1 VSDSSS
7 AGQLVGAVLNGRW
20 RLLRLLGEGGMGAVY
35 EADGTRGEGKRAI
48 KLLHQEF
55 VKEDQILQ
63 RFYAEAQA
71 TRALSHPNIA
81 QVLDSATAEDGT
93 PYLVME
99 LLQGT
104 PLSGYMD
111 QGNAIPPSH
120 AIPIIYGVLQALT
133 VAHNQR
139 LVHRDLKPDNLFLV
153 RDARGA
159 MAVKVLDF
167 GIAKVMDVAGGMGQ
181 KTRTGVLLGTPGY
194 MSPEQIKNSK
204 GVDLRTDLWSVGIIL
219 YEMLTAKQPFPA
231 DNEFARLTSVLT
243 EEVVPI
249 EKAAPALAAW
259 AGFFTRALAKEPAQ
273 RFQTADEMAQALSM
287 MAHSGT
293 YQPPGSQAA
302 APANPRQGQGQ
313 FGTVA
318 SMQAHPGPATAA
330 PPQQQQQHTPPPQQ
344 QQHTPPQQQQQHTP
358 PPQQQVSAHSRT
370 IASTPPPPMSMQPM
384 SAPLS
389 TGPSGSANPTH
400 VSARKPAGAPTYV
413 ASHAPIVEII
423 QPPPVAVGAKG
434 AAWWIVGVVGAVAF
448 GLGLA
453 LGLLLG

>member
-1 VSDSSS
+1 VNDSSS
-7 AGQLVGAVLNGRW
+7 AGQLVGAILNGRW

-35 EADGTRGEGKRAI
+35 EADSTHGEGKRAI

-71 TRALSHPNIA
+71 TRALIHPNIA

-99 LLQGT
+99 LLVGT
-104 PLSGYMD
+104 PLATYME

-159 MAVKVLDF
+159 MVVKVLDF

-204 GVDLRTDLWSVGIIL
+204 GVDPRTDLWSVGIIL

-243 EEVVPI
+243 EDVVPI
-249 EKAAPALAAW
+249 EKSAPQLAAW
-259 AGFFTRALAKEPAQ
+259 APFFTRALAKEPAQ
-273 RFQTADEMAQALSM
+273 RFQTADEMAQALST
-287 MAHSGT
+287 MAHTGS

-302 APANPRQGQGQ
+302 PPTAAQGNQQRAGQ
-313 FGTVA
+313 HGTAV
-318 SMQAHPGPATAA
+318 SMQAHPGPQA
-330 PPQQQQQHTPPPQQ
+330 QQPPPQQ
-344 QQHTPPQQQQQHTP
+344 QQPQP
-358 PPQQQVSAHSRT
+358 MAHNRT
-370 IASTPPPPMSMQPM
+370 IASQPPPPMSMQPM
-384 SAPLS
+384 SAPMHS
-389 TGPSGSANPTH
+389 QGQPGSANPTH
-400 VSARKPAGAPTYV
+400 VSALKPPGAPTYV
-413 ASHAPIVEII
+413 AAPAPIVEII
-423 QPPPVAVGAKG
+423 QPPQRPAPAKG
-434 AAWWIVGVVGAVAF
+434 AAWWIVGVVGVVAF

>member
-1 VSDSSS
+1 
-7 AGQLVGAVLNGRW
+7 
-20 RLLRLLGEGGMGAVY
+20 MGAVY
-35 EADGTRGEGKRAI
+35 EADSTRGEGKRAI

-71 TRALSHPNIA
+71 TRALVHPNIA

-99 LLQGT
+99 LLVGT
-104 PLSGYMD
+104 PLAGYMES
-111 QGNAIPPSH
+111 GNAIPPSH
-120 AIPIIYGVLQALT
+120 AIPIIYGVLQALM

-159 MAVKVLDF
+159 MVVKVLDF

-204 GVDLRTDLWSVGIIL
+204 GVDPRTDLWSVGIIL

-243 EEVVPI
+243 EDAVPI
-249 EKAAPALAAW
+249 EKSAPQLAAW
-259 AGFFTRALAKEPAQ
+259 APFFTRALAKEPSQ
-273 RFQTADEMAQALSM
+273 RFQTADEMAQALST
-287 MAHSGT
+287 MAHTGS
-293 YQPPGSQAA
+293 YQPPGAQQAA
-302 APANPRQGQGQ
+302 PPTAAPGNQPRAGQH
-313 FGTVA
+313 GTA
-318 SMQAHPGPATAA
+318 LSMQAHPGPPAGA
-330 PPQQQQQHTPPPQQ
+330 PPQQQHYAPQQPQQ
-344 QQHTPPQQQQQHTP
+344 QQSIGHNK
-358 PPQQQVSAHSRT
+358 T
-370 IASTPPPPMSMQPM
+370 IASIPPPPPMSMQPM
-384 SAPLS
+384 GAPMQS
-389 TGPSGSANPTH
+389 SGPSGGANPTH
-400 VSARKPAGAPTYV
+400 VSAHKPAGAPTYV
-413 ASHAPIVEII
+413 AAPAPIVEII
-423 QPPPVAVGAKG
+423 KPPPVAAQARG

>member
-20 RLLRLLGEGGMGAVY
+20 RLIRLLGEGGMGAVY
-35 EADGTRGEGKRAI
+35 EADSTLGEGKRAI

-71 TRALSHPNIA
+71 TRALVHPNIA

-99 LLQGT
+99 LLVGT
-104 PLSGYMD
+104 PLAGYMES
-111 QGNAIPPSH
+111 GTPIPPSH

-159 MAVKVLDF
+159 MVVKVLDF

-204 GVDLRTDLWSVGIIL
+204 GVDPRTDLWSVGIIL

-249 EKAAPALAAW
+249 EKSAPQLAAW
-259 AGFFTRALAKEPAQ
+259 APFFTRALAKEPSQ
-273 RFQTADEMAQALSM
+273 RFQTADEMAQALST
-287 MAHSGT
+287 MAHTGSW
-293 YQPPGSQAA
+293 QPPGSQQAGPPTAA
-302 APANPRQGQGQ
+302 QGNQGFQPRAGQH
-313 FGTVA
+313 GTAV
-318 SMQAHPGPATAA
+318 SMQAHPGPPAGA
-330 PPQQQQQHTPPPQQ
+330 PQQ
-344 QQHTPPQQQQQHTP
+344 QQHAPQPQQP
-358 PPQQQVSAHSRT
+358 AMAHNRT
-370 IASTPPPPMSMQPM
+370 IASQPPPPMSMQQPM
-384 SAPLS
+384 QGG
-389 TGPSGSANPTH
+389 GPPGAANPTH
-400 VSARKPAGAPTYV
+400 VSALKPPGAPTYV
-413 ASHAPIVEII
+413 AAPTPNVEII
-423 QPPPVAVGAKG
+423 QPPRAAPRAQG
-434 AAWWIVGVVGAVAF
+434 AAWWIVGVVGVVAF

>member
-1 VSDSSS
+1 
-7 AGQLVGAVLNGRW
+7 
-20 RLLRLLGEGGMGAVY
+20 MGAVY
-35 EADGTRGEGKRAI
+35 EADSTRGEGKRAI

-104 PLSGYMD
+104 PLATYME

-133 VAHNQR
+133 VAHNQH

-159 MAVKVLDF
+159 MLVKVLDF

-204 GVDLRTDLWSVGIIL
+204 GVDARTDLWSVGIIL

-231 DNEFARLTSVLT
+231 DNEFARLTAVLT
-243 EEVVPI
+243 ENVVPI
-249 EKAAPALAAW
+249 EKAAPQLAAW
-259 AGFFTRALAKEPAQ
+259 AGFFSRALAKEPAQ
-273 RFQTADEMAQALSM
+273 RFQTADEMAQALSA
-287 MAHSGT
+287 MAHSGV
-293 YQPPGSQAA
+293 YQPPGAQQAAPPTMAPNTRAGQHGTVPAMQAYAA
-302 APANPRQGQGQ
+302 AP
-313 FGTVA
+313 
-318 SMQAHPGPATAA
+318 GPPA
-330 PPQQQQQHTPPPQQ
+330 PPPPQQ
-344 QQHTPPQQQQQHTP
+344 YVQQASLHE
-358 PPQQQVSAHSRT
+358 QVSGHSRT
-370 IASTPPPPMSMQPM
+370 IASVLPPPPVAMQPM
-384 SAPLS
+384 HAPVAAMGAPGTS
-389 TGPSGSANPTH
+389 NPTH
-400 VSARKPAGAPTYV
+400 MSAHKPAGAPTY
-413 ASHAPIVEII
+413 ASGAAPMVEII
-423 QPPPVAVGAKG
+423 QPPPMAAVAQG
-434 AAWWIVGVVGAVAF
+434 AAWWIVGVVGVVAF

-453 LGLLLG
+453 LGLLVG

>member
-1 VSDSSS
+1 
-7 AGQLVGAVLNGRW
+7 
-20 RLLRLLGEGGMGAVY
+20 MGAVY
-35 EADGTRGEGKRAI
+35 EADSTRGEGKRAI

-71 TRALSHPNIA
+71 TRALVHPNIA

-99 LLQGT
+99 LLVGT
-104 PLSGYMD
+104 PLAGYMES
-111 QGNAIPPSH
+111 GTPIPPSH

-159 MAVKVLDF
+159 MVVKVLDF

-204 GVDLRTDLWSVGIIL
+204 GVDPRTDLWSVGIIL
-219 YEMLTAKQPFPA
+219 YEMLTSKQPFPA

-243 EEVVPI
+243 EEAVPI
-249 EKAAPALAAW
+249 EKSAPQLAAW
-259 AGFFTRALAKEPAQ
+259 APFFTRALAKEPSQ
-273 RFQTADEMAQALSM
+273 RFQTADEMAQALST
-287 MAHSGT
+287 MAHTGSW
-293 YQPPGSQAA
+293 QPPGSQAA
-302 APANPRQGQGQ
+302 PPTAAQGNHGNQGNQPRAGQH
-313 FGTVA
+313 GTAV
-318 SMQAHPGPATAA
+318 SMQAHPGPQAGA
-330 PPQQQQQHTPPPQQ
+330 PQQHSPQ
-344 QQHTPPQQQQQHTP
+344 PQPSIGHN
-358 PPQQQVSAHSRT
+358 RT

-384 SAPLS
+384 SAPMQ
-389 TGPSGSANPTH
+389 PSGPAGGANPTH
-400 VSARKPAGAPTYV
+400 VSALKAPGAPTYV
-413 ASHAPIVEII
+413 AAPTPNIEII
-423 QPPPVAVGAKG
+423 QPPRAAAPARG
-434 AAWWIVGVVGAVAF
+434 AAWWIVGVVGVVAF